1 MTDHW
6 LSLPK
11 FAPGK
16 VIWVPESCKCFFL
29 KSGIGHIFACISR
42 NPGRN
47 LQLKESGKSRQRLES
62 EIHSS
67 MRIQYQYLE
76 SEIYSVESRIP
87 TKLSKLSW
95 ITLHVV
101 TNQRVSFI
109 LLTDSKRVRYNW
121 NSCINCF
128 MRYVVK
134 FKIHHLSYRCSFTYQ
149 QRGAP
154 RRWHVTLH
162 WIFGLII
169 MVLVVYC

>member
-6 LSLPK
+6 LFLLK
-11 FAPGK
+11 LAPGK
-16 VIWVPESCKCFFL
+16 VIWVPKSCKCFFL
-29 KSGIGHIFACISR
+29 KSEIGHIFACIIR
-42 NPGRN
+42 NPG
-47 LQLKESGKSRQRLES
+47 LWSTESKAQGIRKIPPTIGIQNP
-62 EIHSS
+62 SS

-101 TNQRVSFI
+101 TNQKVSSI
-109 LLTDSKRVRYNW
+109 LLIDSKRVRYNW

-134 FKIHHLSYRCSFTYQ
+134 NLRFIICLITVLS
-149 QRGAP
+149 
-154 RRWHVTLH
+154 
-162 WIFGLII
+162 LISKEAGPVAGMWRFI
-169 MVLVVYC
+169 EYLDLY